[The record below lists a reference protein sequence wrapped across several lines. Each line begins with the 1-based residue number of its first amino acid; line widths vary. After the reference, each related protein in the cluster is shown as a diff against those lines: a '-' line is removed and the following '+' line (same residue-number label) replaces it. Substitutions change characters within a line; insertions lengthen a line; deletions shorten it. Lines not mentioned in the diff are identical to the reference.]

1 MTQATPPTPPS
12 SPSSHSVGVV
22 FSQRDNRQAA
32 IELSGWLDA
41 TTLPEAWTAAVTPT
55 LRESP
60 AKLTV
65 DLSGLNYCDGA
76 GLGLF
81 AELRRIV
88 SRNQGDMQL
97 VGVKPELERF
107 IGMSMLQDPT
117 AAQLRPPPPE
127 GGVAHIGKMTWLI
140 VQDLYQLVGFIGEL
154 TVMLFWALRHPLQIR
169 FGDMLRVCVKAGAD
183 ALPVVSLLG
192 FLIGAILAFQAAGP
206 LERFGAQPLIPTM
219 VSIAVIREMG
229 PLITAVI
236 LAGRSGS
243 AFAAEIGTMQ
253 VTEELSAL
261 KTLGLDPVRFL
272 VVPRVLAALLVT
284 PLLTVFNMLTSIF
297 GAYLIMASLGYSL
310 RFYVDQITSV
320 ITCADFVGGVA
331 KSFVF
336 ALIVAGIG
344 CLRGIQT
351 RSGPGAVGDSTT
363 RAVVAGIVLTILAD
377 AVIGV
382 VYYYL
387 GI

>member
-1 MTQATPPTPPS
+1 MSPTPPS
-12 SPSSHSVGVV
+12 APATPAPHSVSVN
-22 FSQRDNRQAA
+22 FSQGDNQQAA

-41 TTLPEAWTAAVTPT
+41 TTLPQAWDAAVTPT
-55 LRESP
+55 VQKAP

-65 DLSGLNYCDGA
+65 DLAKLNYCDGA

-81 AELRRIV
+81 AELRRVV
-88 SRNQGDMQL
+88 SLYKGEMQL
-97 VGVKPELERF
+97 VGVRPELERF

-117 AAQLRPPPPE
+117 AGELTPPE
-127 GGVAHIGKMTWLI
+127 KQGGVVYIGKATWAILKDFHELI
-140 VQDLYQLVGFIGEL
+140 AFIGEM
-154 TVMLFWALRHPLQIR
+154 TVTLIWAIGHPFHIR
-169 FGDMLRVCVKAGAD
+169 FRDMIKVCVKAGAD

-192 FLIGAILAFQAAGP
+192 FLIGAILAFQSAGP

-261 KTLGLDPVRFL
+261 KTLGLEPVRFL
-272 VVPRVLAALLVT
+272 VVPRVLAALIVT
-284 PLLTVFNMLTSIF
+284 PLLTAFNILMSLF
-297 GAYLIMASLGYSL
+297 GAYVVMAGLGYSL
-310 RFYVDQITSV
+310 NFYIDSV
-320 ITCADFVGGVA
+320 QKAVHYDDFIGGIA

-344 CLRGIQT
+344 CLRGMQT
-351 RSGPGAVGDSTT
+351 KSGPGAVGDSTT
-363 RAVVAGIVLTILAD
+363 RAVVAAIVYCIAAD

-382 VYYYL
+382 VYYYV

>member
-1 MTQATPPTPPS
+1 MV
-12 SPSSHSVGVV
+12 SVGLGNAKMV
-22 FSQRDNRQAA
+22 
-32 IELSGWLDA
+32 G
-41 TTLPEAWTAAVTPT
+41 
-55 LRESP
+55 LRP
-60 AKLTV
+60 LFGRFF
-65 DLSGLNYCDGA
+65 DLSGLA
-76 GLGLF
+76 
-81 AELRRIV
+81 
-88 SRNQGDMQL
+88 
-97 VGVKPELERF
+97 
-107 IGMSMLQDPT
+107 DPT
-117 AAQLRPPPPE
+117 AAQLGEVRKLSS
-127 GGVAHIGKMTWLI
+127 VTQIGIAAADVLADLRQLI
-140 VQDLYQLVGFIGEL
+140 AFTGEL
-154 TVMLFWALRHPLQIR
+154 TATLFWAVRHPWR
-169 FGDMLRVCVKAGAD
+169 VRVRDTLRVAEKAGAN
-183 ALPVVSLLG
+183 ALPVVCLLG
-192 FLIGAILAFQAAGP
+192 LLIGVILAFQTATP
-206 LERFGAQPLIPTM
+206 LARFGAQPLIPTI

-284 PLLTVFNMLTSIF
+284 PLLTVFNMLMSIF

-310 RFYVDQITSV
+310 RFYVDQISGV
-320 ITCADFVGGVA
+320 ITCADFIGGVA

-363 RAVVAGIVLTILAD
+363 RAVVAGIVLTIGAD
-377 AVIGV
+377 AIIGV